1 MSTQSATV
9 PAGGAELRSAPA
21 PRLVSLDAFRG
32 FTMFWLMGGK
42 AFILALAALAG
53 GPVAGFVTYE
63 LAHSEW
69 EGLRYYDLI
78 WPSFMLMVGV
88 SVPFSFV
95 RRKSMGHVWKRAA
108 VLFLLGSLRESM
120 STGTPHLIELSS
132 ALQPIAVAYLVAA
145 YLAGRSVR
153 TQAAVA
159 VGILVA
165 YALVL
170 ALVPAPGIAAG
181 GYEMNR
187 NIVTFVDERVAGRA
201 HPEGWGTVLSTIPTI
216 STTLL
221 GLLLGRLLLSG
232 AAPQFCIK
240 AIGGAGLACLGAGFA
255 LSFVIPVVMKLW
267 TVSYG
272 LMSAGWACLIFLLF
286 YWLIDARGYKRWT
299 FPLVVIGTNA
309 IAAAR
314 VELGKPDLAFIPVEL
329 GGGQGTANSHW
340 DERDGG
346 VCCTGYVDGF
356 GRDATYELMTGWLNA
371 PTFISQTTIQSF
383 VDIGYVAGVAGT
395 AGMAAVVGMAS
406 FVGAIPEPDTYL
418 MLLAGLCMLGVAL
431 RRAKHSIVHG

>member
-1 MSTQSATV
+1 
-9 PAGGAELRSAPA
+9 
-21 PRLVSLDAFRG
+21 
-32 FTMFWLMGGK
+32 
-42 AFILALAALAG
+42 
-53 GPVAGFVTYE
+53 
-63 LAHSEW
+63 
-69 EGLRYYDLI
+69 
-78 WPSFMLMVGV
+78 MLMVGV

-153 TQAAVA
+153 TQADVA

-309 IAAAR
+309 IAAY
-314 VELGKPDLAFIPVEL
+314 LGP
-329 GGGQGTANSHW
+329 
-340 DERDGG
+340 
-346 VCCTGYVDGF
+346 
-356 GRDATYELMTGWLNA
+356 
-371 PTFISQTTIQSF
+371 
-383 VDIGYVAGVAGT
+383 
-395 AGMAAVVGMAS
+395 
-406 FVGAIPEPDTYL
+406 
-418 MLLAGLCMLGVAL
+418 
-431 RRAKHSIVHG
+431 SIVPVRRIAGIFTAPIAKQAGAFGPLLSTGVVLLVTWFVLVWMYRRKIFLRP